1 LGEVV
6 DTRFLIEHF
15 YSDDAETKRKASKR
29 LRELIE
35 RKEGILPTI
44 VISEIV
50 RVVCEKI
57 GKEEAEACYLLLT
70 KSGLQIQGL
79 DQNIAKEAGLLK
91 CRHRNIPIGDCIIA
105 ATAKIRKAQVLSDD
119 PHFDLLEEIKHVWI

>member
-1 LGEVV
+1 MGEVV
-6 DTRFLIEHF
+6 DTRFLLEHF
-15 YSDDAETKRKASKR
+15 YSDGAETKRKTSKK

-50 RVVCEKI
+50 QVVCERI
-57 GKEEAEACYLLLT
+57 GKGEAEACYLLLVR
-70 KSGLQIQGL
+70 SGLQVQSL

-91 CRHRNIPIGDCIIA
+91 CRYRNTPIGDCIIA
-105 ATAKIRKAQVLSDD
+105 ATAKIKRAKVLSDD
-119 PHFDLLEEIKHVWI
+119 PHFDLLEEVKRVWI